1 MDAEQASRMIE
12 FLRTKVIRD
21 PNNIIDLDTPLVS
34 SGIMD
39 SFALLDA
46 LLELE
51 KITRRRIPAMKV
63 SPNDLDT
70 VRKMF
75 DTAERIGKQQR
86 QG

>member
-1 MDAEQASRMIE
+1 MDVDVAQAKQMVD

-21 PNNIIDLDTPLVS
+21 PNSTIDLDTPLVS

-75 DTAERIGKQQR
+75 ETAERIGKQQR
-86 QG
+86 

>member
-1 MDAEQASRMIE
+1 MDVDVAQAKQMVD

-21 PNNIIDLDTPLVS
+21 PNSTIDLDTPLVS

-70 VRKMF
+70 VRMMF
-75 DTAERIGKQQR
+75 ETAERIGKQQR
-86 QG
+86 

>member
-1 MDAEQASRMIE
+1 MDVDVAQAKQMVD

-21 PNNIIDLDTPLVS
+21 PNSTIDLDTPLVS

-70 VRKMF
+70 VRKLF
-75 DTAERIGKQQR
+75 ETAERIGKQQR
-86 QG
+86 